1 MSKHSKRYLENA
13 EKVDI
18 DKQYSIDEAVKII
31 KSFNNAKFDESVEM
45 VFNLEINPKK
55 ADQLVRG
62 AFSLP
67 HGIGKKVK
75 VIAFCDDETA
85 KKALEAGAIEAGS
98 EDLVAKVSGG
108 WLDFDVAIAA
118 PNMMAKVGKLGRVL
132 GPTGKMPSPK
142 SGTVSVD
149 VVKAVEE
156 FVAGKID
163 FRNDDTSNVHT
174 VVGKASFDEQKIAE
188 NVDALI
194 KHIKEIKPQSVKE
207 GYIVSMSIATTMG
220 PGIRIAV

>member
-1 MSKHSKRYLENA
+1 MGKQSKRYLENVK
-13 EKVDI
+13 KVDC
-18 DKQYSIDEAVKII
+18 DKLYSVTEAVKIL
-31 KSFNNAKFDESVEM
+31 KSFENAKFDETVEM

-85 KKALEAGAIEAGS
+85 KQALEAGAIEAGS

-149 VVKAVEE
+149 VVKAVTE

-194 KHIKEIKPQSVKE
+194 KHIKEIKPQSAKE
-207 GYIVSMSIATTMG
+207 GYIMSMSIATTMG
-220 PGIRIAV
+220 PGIKIAV